1 MIGIRELLVS
11 LNLLVL
17 THGLVPKSFLH
28 RSEKCMGTSLA
39 MAGASLHG
47 ENSCFM
53 PLKQN
58 EQNFCAPRIVQIAGS
73 YPGLDRESFFA
84 VTSEPAPD
92 KGQWTYDFSD
102 PDGPQL
108 GTVAVEG
115 SDIVQRCEDPVAII
129 AEHTS
134 LGVELPKEI
143 QDAVDLLVLVDRA
156 KPSFAERK
164 FLVIDTP
171 GQGITIGAYNS
182 KQDIPENCEIL
193 GQVDVV
199 QIPWLPSMA
208 PTKTGFQEEEEY
220 F

>member
-1 MIGIRELLVS
+1 
-11 LNLLVL
+11 
-17 THGLVPKSFLH
+17 
-28 RSEKCMGTSLA
+28 
-39 MAGASLHG
+39 
-47 ENSCFM
+47 M